1 MRDELAALEIKRD
14 ELQQLR
20 QDPPATTSSGAAQST
35 AIVPRH
41 QQAFS
46 EVMRTIDHLRQ
57 ERLLLT
63 KQLQLRDI
71 QHSAY
76 QTVLS
81 EFNGPSS
88 ADRDRRPVKA
98 LPAAK
103 QSDPN
108 EDEDKENGFEETPFF
123 QRIIFEHDMSVAD
136 AVECVRS
143 TCQEIMKFRNQERFE
158 SMGGEVLGWSDRRIL
173 DESMLQFMLA
183 QKFEGVLAHELL
195 YKTWNLLTMLK
206 LYRRIQPQTKELKI
220 LQRVTDDCVIARVT
234 VTGNKN
240 IDHYSI
246 LLIARGQI
254 DGGYLIT
261 YRSIPMTE
269 GQRQFIESEGGFVTL
284 FNWYMFLDTHAADGT
299 VNGCE
304 VTFGGKVRN
313 QSAEYLRYL
322 MMEIVAGVVRWQS
335 AVGHSK
341 FRLTH

>member
-14 ELQQLR
+14 ELQQQR
-20 QDPPATTSSGAAQST
+20 QDPHSDAQS

-41 QQAFS
+41 QQTFLD
-46 EVMRTIDHLRQ
+46 VMRTIDHLRQ

-88 ADRDRRPVKA
+88 SDRDRRAVKA

-103 QSDPN
+103 PSDAN
-108 EDEDKENGFEETPFF
+108 EEDEKEDTFEDTPFF
-123 QRIIFEHDMSVAD
+123 QRIIFEHDMAVAD

-173 DESMLQFMLA
+173 DESMLRFMLA
-183 QKFEGVLAHELL
+183 QKFDGVLAHELL
-195 YKTWNLLTMLK
+195 YKTWNLLTVLK